1 MQSTAV
7 EPVTHYVTL
16 EASANALAV
25 NRDASQ
31 VVVAGRN
38 GMSNIYNIFS
48 LVTAFSPCF
57 FKLKITV
64 MIAQL
69 MKVICFRISFS

>member
-38 GMSNIYNIFS
+38 GMSDIY
-48 LVTAFSPCF
+48 
-57 FKLKITV
+57 
-64 MIAQL
+64 IA
-69 MKVICFRISFS
+69 I

>member
-1 MQSTAV
+1 MYFFYISVHLSVFFAVSIREFKKHTVPMQSTAV

-25 NRDASQ
+25 SRDASQ

-38 GMSNIYNIFS
+38 GMCY
-48 LVTAFSPCF
+48 VF
-57 FKLKITV
+57 FHL
-64 MIAQL
+64 
-69 MKVICFRISFS
+69 